1 MRYSRITPLLSIG
14 YEKLGIYFTYQRT
27 AREAWKRDHGTDP
40 IGHIL
45 ELSGSSWVLRKKS
58 ARSVGRD

>member
-1 MRYSRITPLLSIG
+1 MPTYGGYGPLLSIG

-27 AREAWKRDHGTDP
+27 AREEWKRGRVIDH

-45 ELSGSSWVLRKKS
+45 GLSGSSWDLR
-58 ARSVGRD
+58 